1 MSIVLSAP
9 IPGQSLTK
17 EPKNQ
22 RFERPADTASPLVAL
37 DMHIDNITRPEA
49 LKDAFY
55 FLESGLSLVGLV
67 EGILRSAVMGGR
79 HSLDVSLIIAP
90 VLHEYIKGLALEA
103 DIEFDEGFEDAK
115 DDGIEYNRELS
126 FAQEMLDKVKKD
138 KPQDEPEEME
148 MEDPIEEE
156 EPMVETGDMPLT
168 PQGLMSRRV

>member
-126 FAQEMLDKVKKD
+126 FAQEMLDKIKKNNLIIAI
-138 KPQDEPEEME
+138 PSN
-148 MEDPIEEE
+148 
-156 EPMVETGDMPLT
+156 
-168 PQGLMSRRV
+168 GLHSNGYSLVRYLIKQKKYQKQLLIH

>member
-90 VLHEYIKGLALEA
+90 VLHEYIKGCKTYAHLPPHE
-103 DIEFDEGFEDAK
+103 
-115 DDGIEYNRELS
+115 ELS
-126 FAQEMLDKVKKD
+126 LYHPKTIEKQTQQNMFYNQNFSKEMNVRK
-138 KPQDEPEEME
+138 M
-148 MEDPIEEE
+148 
-156 EPMVETGDMPLT
+156 
-168 PQGLMSRRV
+168 